1 MTPETK
7 ARITID
13 KNLELAGYMVQDLKD
28 MNLSISRGVAVR
40 EYPTDMGPVDYVLF
54 VDGKP
59 VGVVEAKRTEMG
71 QDMTIVESQ
80 SGGYAR
86 ANLKWVKNEPLR
98 FVYET
103 TDVVTYFTDLKDEK
117 YSISIDLNN

>member
-13 KNLELAGYMVQDLKD
+13 ENLKLAGYVVQDLKD

-40 EYPTDMGPVDYVLF
+40 EYPTDIGPVDYVLF
-54 VDGKP
+54 VDGNA

-71 QDMTIVESQ
+71 QDMTSVETQ
-80 SGGYAR
+80 SGGYAN
-86 ANLKWVKNEPLR
+86 AKLKWVKNEPLSPYIFIPYCFFAPR
-98 FVYET
+98 T
-103 TDVVTYFTDLKDEK
+103 TV
-117 YSISIDLNN
+117 